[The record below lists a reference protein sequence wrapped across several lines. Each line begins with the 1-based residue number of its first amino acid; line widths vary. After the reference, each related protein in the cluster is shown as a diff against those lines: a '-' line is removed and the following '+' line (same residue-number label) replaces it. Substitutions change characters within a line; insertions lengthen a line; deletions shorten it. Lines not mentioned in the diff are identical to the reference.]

1 MYKRILVVTGDQS
14 YDAPVEYAIALAAD
28 TGAELSILTVLSL
41 PLIAGMPDGTA
52 CMLAMESVVAQ
63 SQDIRAAA
71 AAAAEQAGVSYTTWA
86 RWGNTADMILRTAEE
101 DDCDLI
107 IIGSHACTWRSR
119 QVLRHVIKKLTT
131 SARQPFLVITEP
143 PEETYRGTY
152 WTRLL
157 VVHDGSP
164 EGETAVHYALALAQE
179 AALDIY
185 LVHVYALRQ
194 HYGTDLLGGTPSM
207 PDMLELTA
215 ARTAIAGVSYDVVPA
230 LGNSVTAITETAADR
245 ACDVIILGV
254 AQPSIWKRL
263 LSKPTAAAVL
273 ANTTLPVLL
282 VNRLATYC
290 Y

>member
-1 MYKRILVVTGDQS
+1 MYKRMLVVTGDQVC
-14 YDAPVEYAIALAAD
+14 DAPVEYAIALAAA

-52 CMLAMESVVAQ
+52 CMLAMENVVAQ

-86 RWGNTADMILRTAEE
+86 RWGNTADMILRLAED

-107 IIGSHACTWRSR
+107 IIGSRAYTWRSR
-119 QVLRHVIKKLTT
+119 QVLRHVINKLTT
-131 SARQPFLVITEP
+131 SARQPFLMITEP
-143 PEETYRGTY
+143 PEETYGGAH

-157 VVHDGSP
+157 VVYDGSP
-164 EGETAVHYALALAQE
+164 EGEAAVHYALALAQE
-179 AALDIY
+179 AALDVY
-185 LVHVYALRQ
+185 LLHVHALRQ
-194 HYGTDLLGGTPSM
+194 HYGTVLFGGTPSV
-207 PDMLELTA
+207 PDMSALTA
-215 ARTAIAGVSYDVVPA
+215 ARTAIAGVSHDVVVA
-230 LGNSVTAITETAADR
+230 LGNTVTAITETAADR

-254 AQPSIWKRL
+254 AQPGVWKRL
-263 LSKPTAAAVL
+263 LSKHTAEAVL